1 MKTKMHVSPAIR
13 TIINGRE
20 IPRQMVLEW
29 EQRRAQIVLG
39 KLGARPASLDLA
51 GIRRQ
56 LLALKLEL
64 GAEGLMKTLR
74 LELGISS
81 PFAELT
87 AAMSRGSRRFS
98 VTELI
103 VSGGTA
109 EHFVDWFQARTRSND
124 ELAMLSAAPDH
135 YMIRTGAGGIQEV
148 IETTGGAPFS
158 TRFFIDY
165 SDLSSLRSPPDQA
178 YPHQI
183 AGVARSAKG
192 TALGGVRH
200 QFRNEGQGFRAKL
213 LVEFP
218 LLILPQVVSGHQWHL
233 ASEFGNW
240 IDACFA

>member
-1 MKTKMHVSPAIR
+1 MKTKLHVNPSIR

-20 IPRQMVLEW
+20 IPRQAVLEW
-29 EQRRAQIVLG
+29 EQRRAQTVLR
-39 KLGARPASLDLA
+39 KLRVSPANQDLA
-51 GIRRQ
+51 TLRRQ
-56 LLALKLEL
+56 LLDRKLEL
-64 GAEGLMKTLR
+64 GAEGLMKALR

-81 PFAELT
+81 PLADLT

-109 EHFVDWFQARTRSND
+109 EHFVDWFHERTRNND
-124 ELAMLSAAPDH
+124 ELTMLSAAPDH
-135 YMIRTGAGGIQEV
+135 YIIRTNVDGVQEV
-148 IETTGGAPFS
+148 VETTGGAPFA
-158 TRFFIDY
+158 TCFFINY

-178 YPHQI
+178 YPLQI

-192 TALGGVRH
+192 IALGGVRH
-200 QFRNEGQGFRAKL
+200 QFRNEGAGFRAKL

-240 IDACFA
+240 IDAAFA